1 VSLLFVLVDS
11 LRGDV
16 LGCCGGAAK
25 TPTVDR
31 LAAEAALFPRT
42 VTAAPWTV
50 PSLAAMLTGV
60 HPHRLGLA
68 KWEQPWPAEHPSL
81 FDLAARKGVEAASF
95 VFDPHWLF
103 RGVPSAGV
111 RGSSQNTQK
120 VLGWLREHRGGEFV
134 AFVHYWWTHI
144 PYIAKPMTT
153 PQWKALSDQVLAAV
167 RAGGQAREGAKG
179 LYRLA
184 VERFSEEW
192 LPSVLDAVDLST
204 TWVVLVGDHGESWG
218 ERPGTAVQDVFDL
231 HGNGLYDEV
240 LRVPLLIRPPGGG
253 PAHRPA
259 GLARTVDILPTL
271 AELLGLGAAPD
282 EIDGVS
288 LAAPV
293 RAGVGATAE
302 QALSVRS
309 GDFVNA
315 RALPEDPRDLWSGW
329 ALTTLRHKLIWEP
342 GSGSRRA
349 FDLPADP
356 LETVDVSE
364 RDAAALAD
372 GWRTLEREASRALVG
387 PSSDEDLQR
396 TAQRLRDLG
405 YVD

>member
-1 VSLLFVLVDS
+1 MD
-11 LRGDV
+11 
-16 LGCCGGAAK
+16 
-25 TPTVDR
+25 
-31 LAAEAALFPRT
+31 
-42 VTAAPWTV
+42 
-50 PSLAAMLTGV
+50 
-60 HPHRLGLA
+60 
-68 KWEQPWPAEHPSL
+68 
-81 FDLAARKGVEAASF
+81 
-95 VFDPHWLF
+95 
-103 RGVPSAGV
+103 AG
-111 RGSSQNTQK
+111 
-120 VLGWLREHRGGEFV
+120 EHRGGEFV